1 MVTLSRLIIVF
12 LCSLLLS
19 SCKSTQT
26 VQTLETEKNIEA
38 TNLKQYQGLYTSNS
52 GKNLYITT
60 KGQDL
65 FAQLEGQPSFQI
77 FPKGNHNFYGKRL
90 DIELT
95 FIVVNSSVSELSVER
110 MGRTFHFK
118 KAI

>member
-1 MVTLSRLIIVF
+1 MVIVSRLVIVF

-19 SCKSTQT
+19 SCKSTQA
-26 VQTLETEKNIEA
+26 VQTLEEKENVEVSD
-38 TNLKQYQGLYTSNS
+38 LKQYSGLYTSNS

-60 KGQDL
+60 KGQEL

-77 FPKGNHNFYGKRL
+77 FPRGNHSFYGKRI

-95 FIVVNSSVSELSVER
+95 FIIVDSAVTELTAER
-110 MGRTFHFK
+110 MERTFHFK
-118 KAI
+118 KTI

>member
-1 MVTLSRLIIVF
+1 MVTLSRLVIVF

-19 SCKSTQT
+19 SCKSTQA
-26 VQTLETEKNIEA
+26 VQTLEEKENVEVSD
-38 TNLKQYQGLYTSNS
+38 LKQYIGLYTSNS
-52 GKNLYITT
+52 GKNLYIIA
-60 KGQDL
+60 KGQEL

-77 FPKGNHNFYGKRL
+77 FPGVNHSFYGKSI

-95 FIVVNSSVSELSVER
+95 FIIVDSIITAITAER
-110 MGRTFHFK
+110 MGRTFHFN